1 MKTNQST
8 NLFIAGIAVL
18 NLFFSLGCNSVHNKY
33 LTAVHEEFTKQ
44 PLGEEKILTSSDI
57 AHLPAPVQ
65 RYISYSGS
73 IGKGIPQNF
82 RLEFD
87 AQMTK
92 KPGDEPMAA
101 SSEQTNFLGNYSR
114 IFFMKASKFLVPFRI
129 LHVYADQ
136 KATFVVR
143 VASLF
148 NAVDLSGEQLTAAE
162 TVTILNDLCVFAP
175 GALIDKRLSW
185 REIDSLSTEVIF
197 TNGAY
202 TVSAVLYFNEKGE
215 LINFI
220 SNDRSALQD
229 DGSLK
234 KFPWLTPL
242 SNYKNFDGRMVSTKG
257 ATIYRYPEGDFTYGT
272 FTLKNIR
279 YNVKE

>member
-1 MKTNQST
+1 MHSNYRETVNR
-8 NLFIAGIAVL
+8 
-18 NLFFSLGCNSVHNKY
+18 
-33 LTAVHEEFTKQ
+33 EFAKQ
-44 PLGEEKILTSSDI
+44 PLNEEILLTSSDI
-57 AHLPAPVQ
+57 AGLPTPVQ
-65 RYISYSGS
+65 RYIVYSGAV
-73 IGKGIPQNF
+73 GKSVPQNF

-87 AQMTK
+87 AQMIK
-92 KPGDEPMAA
+92 KPGDAPMDA

-129 LHVYADQ
+129 LHVYTDQ

-175 GALIDKRLSW
+175 GALIDKRLTW
-185 REIDSLSTEVIF
+185 KEIDSLSCEVTF

-234 KFPWLTPL
+234 KFPWITPL
-242 SNYKNFDGRMVSTKG
+242 GNYKNFDGRMVSTAG

>member
-1 MKTNQST
+1 M
-8 NLFIAGIAVL
+8 GIKQLEIILIPAVL
-18 NLFFSLGCNSVHNKY
+18 IMSIIISPGCSSVQNRY
-33 LTAVHEEFTKQ
+33 LITVREEFTKQ
-44 PLGEEKILTSSDI
+44 PLSKEKILTQSDI
-57 AHLPAPVQ
+57 AGLPHPVQ
-65 RYISYSGS
+65 KYITYSGA
-73 IGKGIPQNF
+73 IGKSIPQNF

-92 KPGDEPMAA
+92 KPGDKPMDA
-101 SSEQTNFLGNYSR
+101 SSEQVNFLENYSR

-129 LHVYADQ
+129 LHVYEEQ

-148 NAVDLSGEQLTAAE
+148 NAVDLSGEQLTTAE

-175 GALIDKRLSW
+175 GSLIDKRLSW
-185 REIDSLSTEVIF
+185 KEIDSLSSEVTF
-197 TNGAY
+197 TNGVY
-202 TVSAVLYFNEKGE
+202 IVSAMLYFNEKGE

-234 KFPWLTPL
+234 KVPWITPL
-242 SNYKNFDGRMVSTKG
+242 SNYKNFDGRMVSTTG

-272 FTLKNIR
+272 FTLKSIR